1 MLYPR
6 SFEEKLGFD
15 RIRDLVKDNC
25 LSRLGVSYAEKMRFS
40 KNFDQLN
47 TWLLQTEE
55 FRQILTSGESF
66 PNSNYID
73 ATSALDKAS
82 LQGTFLTQE
91 EFYDLLLSLKT
102 IDDIVRFFKG
112 KQEDYPLLAEISGAV
127 FFNQQLVQQIESKID
142 EKGQLRN
149 NASAE
154 LQQIR
159 GKIQGQQVQ
168 LRRVLDRIL
177 RDAKAKGYT
186 KDDVTPTIRDGRMVI
201 PVSVAYKRSIKGFV
215 HDESSTG
222 QTVYLEP
229 AEVLEVNNMI
239 RELEYEERREIVRIL
254 TVLTDAVRPEI
265 EFLRK
270 AYRFMGLM
278 DFIRAKAK
286 LAVKIEAN
294 KPEIHNRTMVDWY
307 NSRHP
312 LLWLSFQ
319 EQGKNI
325 VPLNVR
331 LSSQQ
336 RILLISGPNAGGK
349 SVCVKSVG
357 LVQYMMQCGLLVPMD
372 AHSKMGIFQ
381 NIFLDIGDEQ
391 SIDNDLSTYSSH
403 LTNMRHFV
411 NNGNKRTLV
420 LIDEFGTGTEPQFGG
435 AIAESLLSQFA
446 EMGMF
451 GVINTHYGNL
461 KRFADK
467 TKGLVNGAMRFDLE
481 KLEPMFQLEI
491 GKPGSSFAL
500 EIARK
505 IGLPKDVLEAAQ
517 DMVGVDQVKLD
528 KMLGQ
533 LESEKRKL
541 EERNK
546 KAEDRD
552 RRLKLR
558 MQEYEEAKT
567 KLDDRRKDLID
578 DARREAKGIVEGAN
592 RRVELAIKEIKET
605 KASKEQTRQVRE
617 QLSKYKDNI
626 KVTKRKLPNAEVK
639 EAEYIVEG
647 GPIKVGNYVRV
658 KDSGT
663 IGEVLGV
670 RGKDLEISLGGLKT
684 KVKMTRVEKVS
695 KREQKK
701 EEKERTKRFGM
712 KGIDINAKMSNYNSN
727 LDIRGRRGEEIFFE
741 VQNFVD
747 EGAMLGFDELR
758 IVHGKGDGI
767 LRDVVRNILDT
778 MSQVRS
784 YKDEHVER
792 GGAGVTVVQIKG

>member
-15 RIRDLVKDNC
+15 RIRSIIKESC
-25 LSRLGVSYAEKMRFS
+25 LSPLGMAYVEKMRFS
-40 KNFDQLN
+40 KNYDQLQ
-47 TWLLQTEE
+47 TWLQQTEE
-55 FRQILTSGESF
+55 FRRILTSGESF
-66 PNSNYID
+66 PNANYID
-73 ATSALDKAS
+73 ATSGLDKAS

-91 EFYDLLLSLKT
+91 EFFDLLLALKT
-102 IDDIVRFFKG
+102 IEGIVRFLKSNA
-112 KQEDYPLLAEISGAV
+112 EEYPLLSDISGAV
-127 FFNQQLVQQIESKID
+127 FFNQQLVHQIEAKID
-142 EKGQLRN
+142 DKGQLRN

-159 GKIQGQQVQ
+159 AKIQGQQVQ

-177 RDAKAKGYT
+177 REAKAKGYT

-215 HDESSTG
+215 HDESATG

-229 AEVLEVNNMI
+229 AEVLEVNNSI

-254 TVLTDAVRPEI
+254 TVLTDALRPELDS
-265 EFLRK
+265 LRK
-270 AYRFMGLM
+270 AFRFLGLV

-286 LAVKIEAN
+286 FAVKLEAHM
-294 KPEIHNRTMVDWY
+294 PELHNRTLVEWY

-312 LLWLSFQ
+312 LLWMAHQ
-319 EQGKNI
+319 EQGKPV
-325 VPLNVR
+325 VPLNIR
-331 LSSQQ
+331 LSQQQ
-336 RILLISGPNAGGK
+336 RILVISGPNAGGK
-349 SVCVKSVG
+349 SVCVKTVG

-372 AHSKMGIFQ
+372 GHSKMGIFQ
-381 NIFLDIGDEQ
+381 NVFLDIGDEQ

-411 NNGNKRTLV
+411 NNGNKRTLI

-446 EMGMF
+446 EMGMY

-481 KLEPMFQLEI
+481 KLEPLYDLEI

-505 IGLPKDVLEAAQ
+505 IGLPKEVLKDAQ
-517 DMVGVDQVKLD
+517 GLVGVDQVKLD
-528 KMLGQ
+528 RMLGQ
-533 LESEKRKL
+533 LESDKRKL
-541 EERNK
+541 EEKLK

-558 MQEYEEAKT
+558 MEEYEDLKAR
-567 KLDDRRKDLID
+567 LDDKRRDLID
-578 DARREAKGIVEGAN
+578 DAKREAKGIMEGAN
-592 RRVELAIKEIKET
+592 RRVEAAIKEIKEK
-605 KASKEQTRQVRE
+605 KASKEKTKEVRE
-617 QLSKYKDNI
+617 QLEKYKGNI
-626 KVTKRKLPNAEVK
+626 KIGQRKTPAAEVK
-639 EAEYIVEG
+639 EPEFVVEG
-647 GPIKVGNYVRV
+647 GTIKVGNYVRV

-670 RGKDLEISLGGLKT
+670 RGKDLELSLGGLKT
-684 KVKMTRVEKVS
+684 TVKMNRVEKVS
-695 KREQKK
+695 RRVQKK
-701 EEKERTKRFGM
+701 EEKERSSRVSM
-712 KGIDINAKMSNYNSN
+712 KGIDINAKMSNYTAN
-727 LDIRGRRGEEIFFE
+727 LDIRGRRGEEIFFD

-778 MSQVRS
+778 MSQVRA

-792 GGAGVTVVQIKG
+792 GGAGVTVVHIK

>member
-1 MLYPR
+1 MAY
-6 SFEEKLGFD
+6 
-15 RIRDLVKDNC
+15 V
-25 LSRLGVSYAEKMRFS
+25 EKMRFS
-40 KNFDQLN
+40 KNYDQLQ
-47 TWLLQTEE
+47 TWLQQTEE
-55 FRQILTSGESF
+55 FRRILTSGESF
-66 PNSNYID
+66 PNANYID
-73 ATSALDKAS
+73 ATSGLDKAS

-91 EFYDLLLSLKT
+91 EFFDLLLALKT
-102 IDDIVRFFKG
+102 IEGIVRFLKSNA
-112 KQEDYPLLAEISGAV
+112 EEYPLLSDISGAV
-127 FFNQQLVQQIESKID
+127 FFNQQLVHQIEAKID
-142 EKGQLRN
+142 DKGQLRN

-159 GKIQGQQVQ
+159 AKIQGQQVQ

-177 RDAKAKGYT
+177 REAKAKGYT

-215 HDESSTG
+215 HDESATG

-229 AEVLEVNNMI
+229 AEVLEVNNSI

-254 TVLTDAVRPEI
+254 TVLTDALRPELDS
-265 EFLRK
+265 LRK
-270 AYRFMGLM
+270 AFRFLGLV

-286 LAVKIEAN
+286 FAVKLEAHM
-294 KPEIHNRTMVDWY
+294 PELHNRTLVEWY

-312 LLWLSFQ
+312 LLWMAHQ
-319 EQGKNI
+319 EQGKPV
-325 VPLNVR
+325 VPLNIR
-331 LSSQQ
+331 LSQQQ
-336 RILLISGPNAGGK
+336 RILVISGPNAGGK
-349 SVCVKSVG
+349 SVCVKTVG

-372 AHSKMGIFQ
+372 GHSKMGIFQ
-381 NIFLDIGDEQ
+381 NVFLDIGDEQ

-411 NNGNKRTLV
+411 NNGNKRTLI

-446 EMGMF
+446 EMGMY

-481 KLEPMFQLEI
+481 KLEPLYDLEI

-505 IGLPKDVLEAAQ
+505 IGLPKEVLKDAQ
-517 DMVGVDQVKLD
+517 GLVGVDQVKLD
-528 KMLGQ
+528 RMLGQ
-533 LESEKRKL
+533 LESDKRKL
-541 EERNK
+541 EEKLK

-558 MQEYEEAKT
+558 MEEYEDLKAR
-567 KLDDRRKDLID
+567 LDDKRRDLID
-578 DARREAKGIVEGAN
+578 DAKREAKGIMEGAN
-592 RRVELAIKEIKET
+592 RRVEAAIKEIKEK
-605 KASKEQTRQVRE
+605 KASKEKTKEVRE
-617 QLSKYKDNI
+617 QLEKYKGNI
-626 KVTKRKLPNAEVK
+626 KIGQRKTPAAEVK
-639 EAEYIVEG
+639 EPEFVVEG
-647 GPIKVGNYVRV
+647 GTIKVGNYVRV

-670 RGKDLEISLGGLKT
+670 RGKDLELSLGGLKT
-684 KVKMTRVEKVS
+684 TVKMNRVEKVS
-695 KREQKK
+695 RRVQKK
-701 EEKERTKRFGM
+701 EEKERSSRVSM
-712 KGIDINAKMSNYNSN
+712 KGIDINAKMSNYTAN
-727 LDIRGRRGEEIFFE
+727 LDIRGRRGEEIFFD

-778 MSQVRS
+778 MSQVRA

-792 GGAGVTVVQIKG
+792 GGAGVTVVHIK

>member
-15 RIRDLVKDNC
+15 RIRSIIKENC
-25 LSRLGVSYAEKMRFS
+25 LSPLGMAYVEKMRFS
-40 KNFDQLN
+40 KNFDQLQ
-47 TWLLQTEE
+47 TWLQQTEE
-55 FRQILTSGESF
+55 FRRILTSGESF
-66 PNSNYID
+66 PNANYID
-73 ATSALDKAS
+73 ATSGLDKAS

-91 EFYDLLLSLKT
+91 EFFDLLLALKT
-102 IDDIVRFFKG
+102 IEGIVRFLKSNA
-112 KQEDYPLLAEISGAV
+112 EEYPLLSDISGAV
-127 FFNQQLVQQIESKID
+127 FFNQQLVHQIEAKID
-142 EKGQLRN
+142 DKGQLRN

-159 GKIQGQQVQ
+159 AKIQGQQVQ

-177 RDAKAKGYT
+177 REAKAKGYT

-215 HDESSTG
+215 HDESATG

-229 AEVLEVNNMI
+229 AEVLEVNNSI

-254 TVLTDAVRPEI
+254 TVLTDALRPELDS
-265 EFLRK
+265 LRK
-270 AYRFMGLM
+270 AFRFLGLV

-286 LAVKIEAN
+286 FAVKLEAHM
-294 KPEIHNRTMVDWY
+294 PELHNRTLVEWY

-312 LLWLSFQ
+312 LLWMAHQ
-319 EQGKNI
+319 EQGKPV
-325 VPLNVR
+325 VPLNIR
-331 LSSQQ
+331 LSQQQ
-336 RILLISGPNAGGK
+336 RILVISGPNAGGK
-349 SVCVKSVG
+349 SVCVKTVG

-372 AHSKMGIFQ
+372 GHSKMGIFQ
-381 NIFLDIGDEQ
+381 NVFLDIGDEQ

-411 NNGNKRTLV
+411 NNGNKRTLI

-446 EMGMF
+446 EMGMY

-481 KLEPMFQLEI
+481 KLEPLYDLEI

-505 IGLPKDVLEAAQ
+505 IGLPKEVLKDAQ
-517 DMVGVDQVKLD
+517 GLVGVDQVKLD
-528 KMLGQ
+528 RMLGQ
-533 LESEKRKL
+533 LESDKRKL
-541 EERNK
+541 EEKLK

-558 MQEYEEAKT
+558 MEEYEDLKAR
-567 KLDDRRKDLID
+567 LDDKRRDLID
-578 DARREAKGIVEGAN
+578 DAKREAKGIMEGAN
-592 RRVELAIKEIKET
+592 RRVEAAIKEIKEK
-605 KASKEQTRQVRE
+605 KASKEKTKEVRE
-617 QLSKYKDNI
+617 QLEKYKGNI
-626 KVTKRKLPNAEVK
+626 KIGQRKTPAAEVK
-639 EAEYIVEG
+639 EPEFVVEG
-647 GPIKVGNYVRV
+647 GTIKVGNYVRV

-670 RGKDLEISLGGLKT
+670 RGKDLELSLGGLKT
-684 KVKMTRVEKVS
+684 TVKMNRVEKVS
-695 KREQKK
+695 RRVQKK
-701 EEKERTKRFGM
+701 EEKERSSRVSM
-712 KGIDINAKMSNYNSN
+712 KGIDINAKMSNYTAN
-727 LDIRGRRGEEIFFE
+727 LDIRGRRGEEIFFD

-778 MSQVRS
+778 MSQVRA

-792 GGAGVTVVQIKG
+792 GGAGVTVVHIK

>member
-1 MLYPR
+1 MAY
-6 SFEEKLGFD
+6 
-15 RIRDLVKDNC
+15 V
-25 LSRLGVSYAEKMRFS
+25 EKMRFS
-40 KNFDQLN
+40 KNFDQLQ
-47 TWLLQTEE
+47 TWLQQTEE
-55 FRQILTSGESF
+55 FRRILTSGESF
-66 PNSNYID
+66 PNANYID
-73 ATSALDKAS
+73 ATSGLDKAS

-91 EFYDLLLSLKT
+91 EFFDLLLALKT
-102 IDDIVRFFKG
+102 IEGIVRFLKSNA
-112 KQEDYPLLAEISGAV
+112 EEYPLLSDISGAV
-127 FFNQQLVQQIESKID
+127 FFNQQLVHQIEAKID
-142 EKGQLRN
+142 DKGQLRN

-159 GKIQGQQVQ
+159 AKIQGQQVQ

-177 RDAKAKGYT
+177 REAKAKGYT

-215 HDESSTG
+215 HDESATG

-229 AEVLEVNNMI
+229 AEVLEVNNSI

-254 TVLTDAVRPEI
+254 TVLTDALRPELDS
-265 EFLRK
+265 LRK
-270 AYRFMGLM
+270 AFRFLGLV

-286 LAVKIEAN
+286 FAVKLEAHM
-294 KPEIHNRTMVDWY
+294 PELHNRTLVEWY

-312 LLWLSFQ
+312 LLWMAHQ
-319 EQGKNI
+319 EQGKPV
-325 VPLNVR
+325 VPLNIR
-331 LSSQQ
+331 LSQQQ
-336 RILLISGPNAGGK
+336 RILVISGPNAGGK
-349 SVCVKSVG
+349 SVCVKTVG

-372 AHSKMGIFQ
+372 GHSKMGIFQ
-381 NIFLDIGDEQ
+381 NVFLDIGDEQ

-411 NNGNKRTLV
+411 NNGNKRTLI

-446 EMGMF
+446 EMGMY

-481 KLEPMFQLEI
+481 KLEPLYDLEI

-505 IGLPKDVLEAAQ
+505 IGLPKEVLKDAQ
-517 DMVGVDQVKLD
+517 GLVGVDQVKLD
-528 KMLGQ
+528 RMLGQ
-533 LESEKRKL
+533 LESDKRKL
-541 EERNK
+541 EEKLK

-558 MQEYEEAKT
+558 MEEYEDLKAR
-567 KLDDRRKDLID
+567 LDDKRRDLID
-578 DARREAKGIVEGAN
+578 DAKREAKGIMEGAN
-592 RRVELAIKEIKET
+592 RRVEAAIKEIKEK
-605 KASKEQTRQVRE
+605 KASKEKTKEVRE
-617 QLSKYKDNI
+617 QLEKYKGNI
-626 KVTKRKLPNAEVK
+626 KIGQRKTPAAEVK
-639 EAEYIVEG
+639 EPEFVVEG
-647 GPIKVGNYVRV
+647 GTIKVGNYVRV

-670 RGKDLEISLGGLKT
+670 RGKDLELSLGGLKT
-684 KVKMTRVEKVS
+684 TVKMNRVEKVS
-695 KREQKK
+695 RRVQKK
-701 EEKERTKRFGM
+701 EEKERSSRVSM
-712 KGIDINAKMSNYNSN
+712 KGIDINAKMSNYTAN
-727 LDIRGRRGEEIFFE
+727 LDIRGRRGEEIFFD

-778 MSQVRS
+778 MSQVRA

-792 GGAGVTVVQIKG
+792 GGAGVTVVHIK